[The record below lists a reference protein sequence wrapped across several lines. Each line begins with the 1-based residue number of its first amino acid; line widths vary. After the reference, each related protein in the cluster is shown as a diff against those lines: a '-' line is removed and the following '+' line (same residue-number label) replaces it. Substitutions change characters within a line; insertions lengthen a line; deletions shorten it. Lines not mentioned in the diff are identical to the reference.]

1 MENGPAF
8 ATMFWKRFVTEYI
21 PPLTIYKKWNIPQ
34 RNFKIGDLVLV
45 FDKNA
50 DQTKWA
56 LACIVKI
63 KPEKDEL

>member
-1 MENGPAF
+1 MLQAF
-8 ATMFWKRFVTEYI
+8 ATMFWKQFVTEYI
-21 PPLTIYKKWNIPQ
+21 PSPTIYKKWNIPQ
-34 RNFKIGDLVLV
+34 RNFKSEDLVLV

-50 DQTKWA
+50 DQTKWE